1 MNDPGAPPELPP
13 VRKPRPARAGGL
25 VLRALLGLAVAGLGG
40 FLYVDAKA
48 PLDPSAPPHL
58 FTPVQLGLMRIFPAR
73 CPEALARA
81 KNLSFTPAPKEIENG
96 CGHPDGV
103 LITRSEMSWGGP
115 VLLRCPAAV
124 ALVMWERHALQPEAR
139 RVFGKRV
146 TAAQTFGTF
155 SCRNVYGRE
164 HGRRSQHATANAID
178 IAGFTIEGGTSVSV
192 LRDWKDTGPKGE
204 FIRSVRDKAC
214 GTFGSVLSPDYNAAH
229 ANHLH
234 LDMAP
239 WMMCR

>member
-1 MNDPGAPPELPP
+1 VNGRGEVRARRRVTPGTILG
-13 VRKPRPARAGGL
+13 RL
-25 VLRALLGLAVAGLGG
+25 VLASLIIVPIA

-58 FTPVQLGLMRIFPAR
+58 LTPVQIRLMQIFPER
-73 CPEALARA
+73 CPAALARA
-81 KNLSFTPAPKEIENG
+81 RNLRFTPAPREIENG
-96 CGHPDGV
+96 CGYPDGV
-103 LITRSEMSWGGP
+103 LITKSEISWGGP

-139 RVFGKRV
+139 RIFGKRV
-146 TAAQTFGTF
+146 SAAQTFGTY

-178 IAGFTIEGGTSVSV
+178 VAGFTLEGGISVSV
-192 LRDWKDTGPKGE
+192 LRDWKDQGPKGE

-214 GTFGSVLSPDYNAAH
+214 GKFGSVLSPDYNAAH

-239 WMMCR
+239 WMICR